1 MRQGRRAV
9 CSSFL
14 AGNQRSF
21 IQARVINRPTDSP
34 ERIESPLA
42 TLTLIEEVPD
52 SLSDQVVGALI
63 MAASKFLVD
72 LCPQIGW

>member
-1 MRQGRRAV
+1 VHPSLLVGDQHSLV
-9 CSSFL
+9 
-14 AGNQRSF
+14 
-21 IQARVINRPTDSP
+21 QARLINGLTDSP

-42 TLTLIEEVPD
+42 TLTVIEEVPD